1 MTLDISRLS
10 EDLGRLAR
18 QGDYDWK
25 KIDHCLDEIVKATE
39 RTCGSFAQTIFKP
52 WLFEIRESYT
62 RLLLDVSLDAL
73 DHGQSHPILINDF
86 LIPHL
91 ARLLNNLKQE
101 IPGVNLDYLLDQKLF
116 PINTV
121 LAWIEDRINRP
132 IEDFIFPQS
141 TGSDRVEKEKLRK
154 WKLGIDT
161 PSNTSIILLNTEL
174 QKRTEDI
181 FTHDSIAVWLLS
193 AAALQRIEKILNYA
207 IRPLIL
213 QHLKAEKFLHEASSK
228 LIEQVHTVGE
238 TWPELRNLG
247 ARVWSELWRTTPK
260 HTGDQ
265 ARTWT
270 AIDELQALAQEKDP
284 TGKTTYH
291 YEWMKAR
298 WYALSGQYPEALHHY
313 EKAFEL
319 ATYRAGHQI
328 KEIITESACL
338 AGLLKKRAFLKQLK
352 HVGIAM
358 GLFHKDKNKDAF
370 EDWEFDQFSDQLPLI
385 FPNEGR
391 FPETHPDLLESEIK
405 NNRPLTKEKIDS
417 LKPDLKNPNRVRTV
431 IQDDGSVC
439 RWPQLRL
446 FAAMGNRE
454 AVEALLAAGA
464 DTDQLDSKGAS
475 ALLVSLRVALETSD
489 RMVLDVL
496 LKHEHSSETLN
507 IPTPRQR
514 YTPLYRAIE
523 LGQPD
528 VVQQLLLKG
537 AKPDCHFLPDKQTA
551 LYFAVSLLSRITH
564 PQLMQKQLFRRMM
577 EDPDLMRRDVLRRQ
591 GITLAG
597 SYGDNQQHLQQHPE
611 LLMKAIE
618 IIFNDELHRHSKHR
632 LTEIICLLLT
642 SGANPNAAHSYPVPG
657 RTPLMLA
664 AESDLVE
671 VFALMV
677 EKYAGKPLQ
686 ADAHGQASLDIAR
699 SFKAW
704 RVQRYLEQNRRAY

>member
-1 MTLDISRLS
+1 MTLDISKLS

-25 KIDHCLDEIVKATE
+25 KIDSCLEEIVEATQ
-39 RTCGSFAQTIFKP
+39 RTCGSSAQTILKP

-62 RLLLDVSLDAL
+62 KLLLDVSLDAL
-73 DHGQSHPILINDF
+73 DHGQSSPILINNF
-86 LIPHL
+86 LMPHL
-91 ARLLNNLKQE
+91 ARLLKKLKQE
-101 IPGVNLDYLLDQKLF
+101 IPGVNLDSLLDQKIC
-116 PINTV
+116 PVNTV
-121 LAWIEDRINRP
+121 LAWIDDRLNQP
-132 IEDFIFPQS
+132 IDNFLFPQS

-154 WKLGIDT
+154 WRLGIDT

-174 QKRTEDI
+174 KKRAADI
-181 FTHDSIAVWLLS
+181 FTNDAIAVWLLS
-193 AAALQRIEKILNYA
+193 AAALQRIEKSLKYSV
-207 IRPLIL
+207 RSLIL
-213 QHLKAEKFLHEASSK
+213 QYLKVKKFQHNASSK
-228 LIEQVHTVGE
+228 LIEQVHAVGE
-238 TWPELRNLG
+238 TWPELRNRG

-260 HTGDQ
+260 HAGDQ

-270 AIDELQALAQEKDP
+270 AIDQLQVLAQEKDP

-298 WYALSGQYPEALHHY
+298 WHALSGQYPEALHHY
-313 EKAFEL
+313 ENAFEL

-328 KEIITESACL
+328 KDIINETACL
-338 AGLLKKRAFLKQLK
+338 AGLLKKKTLLKQLK

-358 GLFHKDKNKDAF
+358 GLFHKDKDKDAF
-370 EDWEFDQFSDQLPLI
+370 EDWEFDQFANQLPLT

-391 FPETHPDLLESEIK
+391 FLESRPDLLESEIK
-405 NNRPLTKEKIDS
+405 NHKSLTKENIDA
-417 LKPDLKNPNRVRTV
+417 LQPDLKTPNRVRTV

-446 FAAMGNRE
+446 FAASGNHE

-475 ALLVSLRVALETSD
+475 ALLVALRLALDEND
-489 RMVLDVL
+489 RTVLDVL

-507 IPTPRQR
+507 TPTPRQR

-528 VVQQLLLKG
+528 VVQRLLLKG
-537 AKPDCHFLPDKQTA
+537 AKPDRVFLPDKQTA
-551 LYFAVSLLSRITH
+551 LHFAVSLLSRITH
-564 PQLMQKQLFRRMM
+564 PQRMQQQLFRQMM
-577 EDPDLMRRDVLRRQ
+577 QDPDLMQRDVLRRQ
-591 GITLAG
+591 GIALAG
-597 SYGDNQQHLQQHPE
+597 SYGDNQEHLQQHPE
-611 LLMKAIE
+611 LLMKAVQIL
-618 IIFNDELHRHSKHR
+618 FNDELHRHSKHR
-632 LTEIICLLLT
+632 LAEIICLLLT
-642 SGANPNAAHSYPVPG
+642 SGADPNAAHGYPVPG

-671 VFALMV
+671 IFALMV
-677 EKYAGKPLQ
+677 EKYGGKSLQ

-704 RVQRYLEQNRRAY
+704 RVQTYLQQNRRSY